1 MDKLKVKIIS
11 TTYKANDLLPEYKT
25 EGSAGMDLKAAIKEK
40 IILKPGERK
49 LIPSGIAISLSDKNT
64 VALIYARS
72 GLAAKYG
79 IALANSVGVVDSDY
93 RGEIFC
99 PLINLSDTDFILQPL
114 ERMAQ
119 LVIAPVHIMDI
130 EVVEDLDITLRGSGG
145 FGHTGR

>member
-11 TTYKANDLLPEYKT
+11 NIYTAEDLLPEYKT
-25 EGSAGMDLKAAIKEK
+25 EGSAGMDLKAAVKEE

-49 LIPSGIAISLSDKNT
+49 LIPAGIAISLGNKKT
-64 VALIYARS
+64 VALIYSRS
-72 GLAAKYG
+72 GLATKHG
-79 IALANSVGVVDSDY
+79 IGLANGVGVVDSDY

-99 PLINLSDTDFILQPL
+99 PLINLSDRDFTLKPL

-119 LVIAPVHIMDI
+119 LIIAPVHIMDI
-130 EVVEDLDITLRGSGG
+130 DVVEDLDTTVRGSGG

>member
-1 MDKLKVKIIS
+1 MDRLKIKIVS
-11 TTYKANDLLPEYKT
+11 AKYKAEDLLPEYKT
-25 EGSAGMDLKAAIKEK
+25 EGSAGMDLKAAIDEEVV
-40 IILKPGERK
+40 LLPGERR

-72 GLAAKYG
+72 GLAVKHG
-79 IALANSVGVVDSDY
+79 IGLANSVGVVDSDY

-99 PLINLSDTDFILQPL
+99 PIINLSDKEFTLKPL

-119 LVIAPVHIMDI
+119 LIIAPVHIMDI
-130 EVVEDLDITLRGSGG
+130 EVVDELDSTLRGSGG

>member
-1 MDKLKVKIIS
+1 MDRLKVKIVS
-11 TTYKANDLLPEYKT
+11 VKYNAEDLLPEYKT
-25 EGSAGMDLKAAIKEK
+25 EGSAGMDLKAAIDKEVV
-40 IILKPGERK
+40 LLPGERR

-72 GLAAKYG
+72 GLAAKHG
-79 IALANSVGVVDSDY
+79 IGLANSVGVVDSDY

-99 PLINLSDTDFILQPL
+99 PLINLSDKEFTLKPL

-119 LVIAPVHIMDI
+119 LIIAPVHIMNI
-130 EVVEDLDITLRGSGG
+130 EVVEELDSTLRGSGG

>member
-1 MDKLKVKIIS
+1 MDSLKVKIVS
-11 TTYKANDLLPEYKT
+11 VKYKAKDLLPEYKT
-25 EGSAGMDLKAAIKEK
+25 EGSAGMDLKAAIDEEVV
-40 IILKPGERK
+40 LQPGERR

-72 GLAAKYG
+72 GLAAKHG
-79 IALANSVGVVDSDY
+79 IGLANSVGVVDSDY

-99 PLINLSDTDFILQPL
+99 PLINLSDKEFTLKPL

-119 LVIAPVHIMDI
+119 LIIAPVHIIDI
-130 EVVEDLDITLRGSGG
+130 EVVEELDSTLRGSGG

>member
-1 MDKLKVKIIS
+1 MDKLKVKIVS
-11 TTYKANDLLPEYKT
+11 ETYKAEDLLPEYKT
-25 EGSAGMDLKAAIKEK
+25 EGSAGMDLKAAIIEE
-40 IILKPGERK
+40 ITLMPGERR
-49 LIPSGIAISLSDKNT
+49 LIPSGIAISLSDKKT

-72 GLAAKYG
+72 GLAAKHG

-99 PLINLSDTDFILQPL
+99 PLINLSDKDFILKPL

-119 LVIAPVHIMDI
+119 LIIAPVHIMNI
-130 EVVEDLDITLRGSGG
+130 EVVDELDATKRGIGG

>member
-11 TTYKANDLLPEYKT
+11 DIYKAEDLLPEYKT
-25 EGSAGMDLKAAIKEK
+25 DGSAGMDLKAAIAEE
-40 IILKPGERK
+40 IILSPGERK

-72 GLAAKYG
+72 GLASKFG
-79 IALANSVGVVDSDY
+79 ICLANSVGVVDSDY

-99 PLINLSDTDFILQPL
+99 PLINLSDKEFVLKPL

-119 LVIAPVHIMDI
+119 LIIAPIHKMDI
-130 EVVEDLDITLRGSGG
+130 EIVDELDSTKRGSGG

>member
-1 MDKLKVKIIS
+1 MDKLKVKIVSEI
-11 TTYKANDLLPEYKT
+11 YEGVDLLPEYKT
-25 EGSAGMDLKAAIKEK
+25 EGSAGMDLKAAIIEE
-40 IILKPGERK
+40 IIIKPGERK
-49 LIPSGIAISLSDKNT
+49 LIPSGIAISLVNKNT

-79 IALANSVGVVDSDY
+79 VGLANGVGVVDSDY

-99 PLINLSDTDFILQPL
+99 PLINLSENNFVLKPL

-119 LVIAPVHIMDI
+119 LIIAPVHIMDV
-130 EVVEDLDITLRGSGG
+130 EVVKDLDVTTRGSGG